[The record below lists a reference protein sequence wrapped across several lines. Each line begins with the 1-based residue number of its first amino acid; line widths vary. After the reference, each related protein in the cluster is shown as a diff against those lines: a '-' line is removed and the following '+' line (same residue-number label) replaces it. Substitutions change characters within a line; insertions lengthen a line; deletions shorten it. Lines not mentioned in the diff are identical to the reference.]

1 MHTPNTS
8 SLAPNSTNEPL
19 SNCTSDSPDPGSF
32 SQLTSEIKLLRD
44 DVGDLKSNIKMLT
57 DLLIQCN
64 QRLELSEKRV
74 TEAETKIQCLEKQ
87 VNEIPVLKATIQQLS
102 EQVQSHTKSNLKN
115 QVEIIGINETP
126 NENPVH
132 TILTVAV
139 KLGVDLQDTDID
151 YVTRSGP
158 RFNNNSE
165 KTSSSPHDNQPRPL
179 VVKFLRNNKRNEFL
193 RAGKTRRNISSEN
206 LDIPGPR
213 RTIYFNERLTKED
226 RQLFRAARLRTKDC
240 EYKYCW
246 IKNGTVNIRKK
257 EGNPAIAIKTMDDL
271 ERHCPTTTAQLNG

>member
-8 SLAPNSTNEPL
+8 SPAPNSTNEPL
-19 SNCTSDSPDPGSF
+19 SNCTSDSPDPGSL

-44 DVGDLKSNIKMLT
+44 DVGDLKTNIKMLT

-102 EQVQSHTKSNLKN
+102 EQVQSQAKSNLKN
-115 QVEIIGINETP
+115 QVEILGINETT

-132 TILTVAV
+132 TILTVAM

-151 YVTRSGP
+151 FVTRTGP

-165 KTSSSPHDNQPRPL
+165 ITSSPRQENQPRPL
-179 VVKFLRNNKRNEFL
+179 VVKFLRHNKRNEFL
-193 RAGKTRRNISSEN
+193 RAGKTRRNISSEK
-206 LDIPGPR
+206 LDVPGPS
-213 RTIYFNERLTKED
+213 RTIYINERLTKED
-226 RQLFRAARLRTKDC
+226 RQLFRAARLRAKECD
-240 EYKYCW
+240 YKFCW
-246 IKNGTVNIRKK
+246 IKNGTVYIRKK
-257 EGNPAIAIKTMDDL
+257 EGNPAITIKTMDDL
-271 ERHCPTTTAQLNG
+271 LRYCPATTAQTSG

>member
-64 QRLELSEKRV
+64 QRLELSEKR
-74 TEAETKIQCLEKQ
+74 
-87 VNEIPVLKATIQQLS
+87 ATIQQLS